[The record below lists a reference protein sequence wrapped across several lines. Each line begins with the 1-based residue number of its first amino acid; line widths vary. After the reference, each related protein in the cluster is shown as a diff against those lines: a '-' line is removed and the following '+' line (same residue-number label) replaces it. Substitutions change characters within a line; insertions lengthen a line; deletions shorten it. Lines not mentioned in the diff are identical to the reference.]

1 MSFMNEFLERNWGT
15 MKSFLTSVSSPGS
28 AIHMAAY
35 EDSIDLA
42 LELSILHSLLC
53 NIFSS
58 LEEVQLP
65 SVHVCHHP
73 LIFCLSRLVF
83 PPQWQDTRGLFM
95 TGMQFEGRG
104 PKESGGLSVSKSN
117 HKIPGS

>member
-1 MSFMNEFLERNWGT
+1 MSFMNEFLERNWDT
-15 MKSFLTSVSSPGS
+15 MKSFLTSVSSPGT
-28 AIHMAAY
+28 AVHMAAS

-65 SVHVCHHP
+65 SVHVIPP
-73 LIFCLSRLVF
+73 LSFLPS
-83 PPQWQDTRGLFM
+83 PSSTPAPSWQGTM
-95 TGMQFEGRG
+95 
-104 PKESGGLSVSKSN
+104 SGVHSQ
-117 HKIPGS
+117 H